1 MAESVNRT
9 RRASVAATLCGL
21 LWALMSPAWAL
32 GPDAP
37 FAPPKPMLVAPK
49 AAAAAASAVA
59 LDAQGQPIVGFAPEI
74 VLAGIRRGQTQQAL
88 INERWLSV
96 GERIGPAQLVAIA
109 ITTATLAHP
118 DGRRELLSLTHS
130 PSGGAAGSTS
140 KVAAT
145 AAPQALAATS
155 AAPKAGPAPGASAPT
170 AAPAATPTAPPSA
183 TPASAASPT
192 ATPLRTALAAAPT
205 EPPRKAVTP

>member
-1 MAESVNRT
+1 MAESVNRA
-9 RRASVAATLCGL
+9 RRASVASTVASTLGGL
-21 LWALMSPAWAL
+21 LWALVSPAWAL
-32 GPDAP
+32 GPGAP
-37 FAPPKPMLVAPK
+37 FAPPKPVLVAPK
-49 AAAAAASAVA
+49 SAVGAASGVA
-59 LDAQGQPIVGFAPEI
+59 LDAQGQPVVAFAPEI

-130 PSGGAAGSTS
+130 PSGGAASSTPR
-140 KVAAT
+140 AAI
-145 AAPQALAATS
+145 S
-155 AAPKAGPAPGASAPT
+155 AAPVAPAS
-170 AAPAATPTAPPSA
+170 AATPTTPSTTPPT
-183 TPASAASPT
+183 TPPT